1 MIPSYRRILDINGR
15 LKGYKR
21 NITEYWWSMT
31 GIFMQWR
38 NVFRLPMDKD
48 GIWVGSSS
56 HIFYQNH
63 CGNASSV
70 RILWTY
76 NHTTIFSGPNLT
88 FKYCRI
94 ACNFNWL
101 YVRPGAIWCLCE
113 SWSQPSQPRVGM
125 QWPKS
130 QAPLGRKRT
139 GWPCS
144 LTLPHSWLRLRNG
157 PPPGGSWLVKNGHAT
172 MEEILWSMEVKRHNS
187 NASGIDSIFSGW
199 NHIHIELLIGKRQ
212 PVLKVCLK
220 LADLKH
226 DVLSLFSLLKF
237 RGFKVILLASHDC
250 TSAYVMRKLFYK
262 EELWK
267 KNLPESLRKLPCWHR
282 Q

>member
-1 MIPSYRRILDINGR
+1 M
-15 LKGYKR
+15 
-21 NITEYWWSMT
+21 EYWWSMT

-88 FKYCRI
+88 FKYFQNC
-94 ACNFNWL
+94 L
-101 YVRPGAIWCLCE
+101 QLQLTLCE
-113 SWSQPSQPRVGM
+113 TRGNMMFMWIMKSTKSTKGWDAIAQIPGSSWQEANG
-125 QWPKS
+125 
-130 QAPLGRKRT
+130 
-139 GWPCS
+139 
-144 LTLPHSWLRLRNG
+144 LTLFTDFTTFLAPFAKRS
-157 PPPGGSWLVKNGHAT
+157 PPLWVPGSSRRGMPPWRK
-172 MEEILWSMEVKRHNS
+172 IIWSMEVKRHNS

-220 LADLKH
+220 LADPKH

-237 RGFKVILLASHDC
+237 RGLKVILLASHDC
-250 TSAYVMRKLFYK
+250 TSAYVMRKWFYK

-267 KNLPESLRKLPCWHR
+267 KHLPESLRKLPCWHR